1 MDSRPLIY
9 YLPIITTILTLVF
22 ARSIYRHYVQRG
34 RTGNHLLWWTIGVL
48 TYGMGTF
55 AEAYITLLGWNPVIF
70 KFWYIV
76 GALLGG
82 APLATGTVWF
92 LLRPMAAR
100 RWTIALIAVVAVTAI
115 FVILSPIDTAVVDPH
130 LPSGRAFA
138 WQWVR
143 AFSPFINTYAV
154 VFLVG
159 GAILSA
165 WRYAKA
171 ARSGEGEEAKLARD
185 RVVGNSLIAIGAILP
200 AIGGASSRLGHT
212 EVLYILELAGI
223 ILIWL
228 GYWFNIR
235 RRPLDEPL
243 PAPGPS

>member
-1 MDSRPLIY
+1 MRPLIY
-9 YLPIITTILTLVF
+9 YLPIVTTIIAIIF
-22 ARSIYRHYVQRG
+22 ARSIYRRYVQRG

-48 TYGMGTF
+48 TFGMGTF

-92 LLRPMAAR
+92 LLRPIAAR
-100 RWTIALIAVVAVTAI
+100 RWTIALIAVVAVSAI

-130 LPSGRAFA
+130 LPSGQAFG

-154 VFLVG
+154 IFLIG

-165 WRYAKA
+165 WRYYRA
-171 ARSGEGEEAKLARD
+171 ARLREGDAANLAQD
-185 RVVGNSLIAIGAILP
+185 RFIGNTLIAIGAILP
-200 AIGGASSRLGHT
+200 AIGGASSRAGHT
-212 EVLYILELAGI
+212 EILYILELIGI

-228 GYWFNIR
+228 GYRFNIR
-235 RRPLDEPL
+235 RRPVDEPL
-243 PAPGPS
+243 PDRA

>member
-1 MDSRPLIY
+1 MQSLPLAY
-9 YLPIITTILTLVF
+9 YLPIVTTVLTLVF
-22 ARSIYRHYVQRG
+22 ARSIYRRYVQRS
-34 RTGNHLLWWTIGVL
+34 RTDNHLLWWTIGVL
-48 TYGMGTF
+48 TFGMGTF

-70 KFWYIV
+70 KFWFIA

-82 APLATGTVWF
+82 APLATGTVWL
-92 LLRPMAAR
+92 LLRPQTAR
-100 RWTIALIAVVAVTAI
+100 RWTIALIAVVAVSAI
-115 FVILSPIDTAVVDPH
+115 FVILSPLNMAVVDPH
-130 LPSGRAFA
+130 LPSGRAFG

-154 VFLVG
+154 IFLVG

-165 WRYAKA
+165 WRYYKA
-171 ARSGEGEEAKLARD
+171 ARLQEGDAAKLAQGL
-185 RVVGNSLIAIGAILP
+185 VIGNSLIAIGAILP
-200 AIGGASSRLGHT
+200 AIGGASSRAGHT
-212 EVLYILELAGI
+212 EILYILELVGI

-243 PAPGPS
+243 PAQA